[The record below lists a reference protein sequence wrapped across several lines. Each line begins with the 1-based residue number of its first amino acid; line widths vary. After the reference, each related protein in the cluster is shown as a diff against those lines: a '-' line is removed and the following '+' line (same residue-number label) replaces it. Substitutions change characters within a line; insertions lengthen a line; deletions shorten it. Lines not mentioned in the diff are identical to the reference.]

1 MINYDLKLVKAVIF
15 DVDGVLS
22 KQTITLG
29 QDGEPQRTVNIKDGY
44 AMQYAVKCGLHLAI
58 LSGAKTESLRSRY
71 ERLGIQDIVLG
82 ADVKIRFYE
91 EFKSNYKLQDNNIIY
106 VGDDIPDFEVM
117 NKCGLPC
124 CPSDAAY
131 EIKAVSKYISTVN
144 GGEGVARD
152 IIEQVLKAQGMWM
165 KDNTAFGW

>member
-131 EIKAVSKYISTVN
+131 EIKAISKYISTVN